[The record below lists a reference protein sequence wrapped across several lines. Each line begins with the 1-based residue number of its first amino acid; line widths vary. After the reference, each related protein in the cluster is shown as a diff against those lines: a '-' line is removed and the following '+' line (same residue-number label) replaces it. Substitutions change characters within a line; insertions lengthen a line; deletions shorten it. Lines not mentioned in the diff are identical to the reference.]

1 MNGGMAA
8 RSSDESTSTP
18 SHCATSL
25 SCSVRQR
32 PRSAASRANRMA
44 MAWRSGRARPPTQL
58 SGWFS
63 PVSPSISAR
72 ATMPCLNSSGNVAS
86 EPSSTPSARRPFQV
100 KATVTQR
107 LSCSTEAMTSA
118 TDCAFSRIAE
128 SQARPPAA
136 LRNERNSYRPVSAG
150 VRVSRMCWMSSFSSI
165 ACLRWKSLHL
175 VEHVREGRL
184 ELQGLLDLVRTH
196 ERIFA
201 IFKEARAMMVTDELD
216 ECRGVRFPIFRKAL
230 QILENGAETGCR
242 KDANRILGIFVEVGV
257 ENAHVLEIG
266 FPLDVEKVPSEVMQL
281 EHSEDVRLISD
292 GLLNVLGVLIKNRL
306 PSGDNLRDNGEAVAS
321 RSLGKDRAVS
331 ALLNFILGEAPF
343 GDRHGRGFRPALPR
357 RVRHNF
363 VLSI

>member
-8 RSSDESTSTP
+8 RSSDESTST
-18 SHCATSL
+18 SLHCAMNLLCSITHRSRSTS
-25 SCSVRQR
+25 SPAKRIT
-32 PRSAASRANRMA
+32 
-44 MAWRSGRARPPTQL
+44 MAWRCGLARPPTQL

-107 LSCSTEAMTSA
+107 LSFSTEARTSA

-216 ECRGVRFPIFRKAL
+216 ECRGVRFPIFRKTL
-230 QILENGAETGCR
+230 QIIENGVETGCR

-257 ENAHVLEIG
+257 EYAHILEIG

-281 EHSEDVRLISD
+281 EHGEDIRLTSHR
-292 GLLNVLGVLIKNRL
+292 LLDILSVLVEYIF
-306 PSGDNLRDNGEAVAS
+306 PAGDDLRDDGEA
-321 RSLGKDRAVS
+321 
-331 ALLNFILGEAPF
+331 
-343 GDRHGRGFRPALPR
+343 
-357 RVRHNF
+357 
-363 VLSI
+363 